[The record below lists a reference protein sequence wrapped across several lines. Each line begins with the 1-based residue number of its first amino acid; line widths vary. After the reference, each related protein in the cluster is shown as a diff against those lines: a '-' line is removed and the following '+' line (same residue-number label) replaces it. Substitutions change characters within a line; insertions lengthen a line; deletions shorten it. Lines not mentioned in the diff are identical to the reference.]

1 MNLPEWISVKE
12 RKPKK
17 GQRVVVCS
25 VHRNGVYH
33 LTMARRYS
41 GCRFLRDE
49 DGFVPTEIISCVK
62 YWQPASGWIEKDTKC
77 AKNE

>member
-25 VHRNGVYH
+25 VYRNGVYRYA
-33 LTMARRYS
+33 MAQYS
-41 GCRFLRDE
+41 GYRFLRDY

-62 YWQPASGWIEKDTKC
+62 YWQPASGWIKKGGE
-77 AKNE
+77 